1 MKHQGCLYL
10 RRQSRCSIPGCSS
23 LHVKHPRA
31 RRIHRSTNVCECAT
45 ESTCIVKKKKKKKK
59 YLYEWVNEASCIKSF
74 EFSNTVDTRYIRTT
88 PCTVDFYCSVLV
100 TVRLS
105 KKRHVKG
112 KRCRALLLCTAAT
125 SVKFKHNFIVLKY
138 FFVLFAVSL
147 L

>member
-1 MKHQGCLYL
+1 M
-10 RRQSRCSIPGCSS
+10 
-23 LHVKHPRA
+23 
-31 RRIHRSTNVCECAT
+31 
-45 ESTCIVKKKKKKKK
+45 
-59 YLYEWVNEASCIKSF
+59 NEASCIKSF

-138 FFVLFAVSL
+138 FFVLFAVSIIKFVHTQSYHRRVL
-147 L
+147 FAKEQAAIAENIKCKGSFSCLPEGIIVCMYGN